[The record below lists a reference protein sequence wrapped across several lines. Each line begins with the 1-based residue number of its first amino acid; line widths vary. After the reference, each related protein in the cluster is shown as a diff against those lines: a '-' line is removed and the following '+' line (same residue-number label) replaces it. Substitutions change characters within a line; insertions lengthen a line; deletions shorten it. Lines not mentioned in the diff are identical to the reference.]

1 MFKESELLGMA
12 ILLCA
17 LLIKPYLLGSLV
29 FFPGLIPNFERREN
43 KIRRRSNRPKN
54 FGVSSVGKYL
64 FSCWKSSV
72 AFWSKSFSFLFF
84 LKFPVFMTSVRC
96 EIQRKPVCNLGSAFC
111 ISCFLSL
118 ISPKTVY
125 SLDILIANYFTRIL
139 I

>member
-1 MFKESELLGMA
+1 MFKESELLGLA

-64 FSCWKSSV
+64 FSC
-72 AFWSKSFSFLFF
+72 
-84 LKFPVFMTSVRC
+84 
-96 EIQRKPVCNLGSAFC
+96 
-111 ISCFLSL
+111 
-118 ISPKTVY
+118 
-125 SLDILIANYFTRIL
+125 
-139 I
+139 

>member
-1 MFKESELLGMA
+1 MFKESELLGLA

-43 KIRRRSNRPKN
+43 KIRRRSYRPKN
-54 FGVSSVGKYL
+54 FGVSSVGKFL

-72 AFWSKSFSFLFF
+72 AFWSFSFLFF
-84 LKFPVFMTSVRC
+84 SFWNFLFMTSVRC
-96 EIQRKPVCNLGSAFC
+96 EIQRKTVCNLGSAFC